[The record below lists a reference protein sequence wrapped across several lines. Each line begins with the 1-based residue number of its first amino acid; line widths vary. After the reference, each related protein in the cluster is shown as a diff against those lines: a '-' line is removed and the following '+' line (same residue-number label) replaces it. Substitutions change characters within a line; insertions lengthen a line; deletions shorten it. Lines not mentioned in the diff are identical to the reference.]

1 MSSQLNTDFSSKD
14 FCQKISQIE
23 YMKQSKDYTMEKLKE
38 LQSQL
43 LNDDKNKKQ
52 KEYNNHTDD
61 VFEVNCDV
69 NSDVNSD
76 DTDYD
81 DNLDADCDTINININ
96 NLSKSNKFKSKS
108 NSKKNTNDDKE
119 IIILNLMKKLEQDVK
134 RKKMYSNKIK
144 QLNDEYNQIDAKLH
158 YLKLDYNNLELVAD
172 SLKKEIKEK
181 DTKIISYQNEYYK
194 MKWEIVLLKMLVV
207 FLFFTIIYIYFS

>member
-1 MSSQLNTDFSSKD
+1 MSEHNNKGNTDFCK
-14 FCQKISQIE
+14 KISQIE

-61 VFEVNCDV
+61 VFEVNCEV
-69 NSDVNSD
+69 NCEENSD

-119 IIILNLMKKLEQDVK
+119 IIILNLMKKLEQDAK